1 MSLVTYLTSPKAA
14 YQNLSAKGFFESL
27 CEVYSQI
34 RPSDRDLD
42 HSIQP
47 ASVFQSAQH

>member
-1 MSLVTYLTSPKAA
+1 MQQILKLP
-14 YQNLSAKGFFESL
+14 YQNISAKGFFESL
-27 CEVYSQI
+27 CEVQSQI

-42 HSIQP
+42 HSIQL